1 MDDRSG
7 TPRLRCA
14 TCGKGFSPHRA
25 AKKTQRTCPGNCRR
39 DRRGKRAKQR
49 RSLKPEHHR
58 RLERARQRKRRS
70 LARER
75 EQGGAV
81 ERVTAAVSRAGL
93 SVEVSQMVQL
103 ALEVWDVQ
111 ARVSRARLEAELTR
125 HVRFSGPN
133 LAGA

>member
-1 MDDRSG
+1 
-7 TPRLRCA
+7 
-14 TCGKGFSPHRA
+14 
-25 AKKTQRTCPGNCRR
+25 
-39 DRRGKRAKQR
+39 
-49 RSLKPEHHR
+49 
-58 RLERARQRKRRS
+58 
-70 LARER
+70 
-75 EQGGAV
+75 
-81 ERVTAAVSRAGL
+81 VTAAVSRAGL